1 MALCSCVTLLVENLL
16 LLAAFGASLT
26 VAITV
31 TLLMRDFDGDCPL
44 FPTIPSA
51 ADRFF
56 FTFEANDVSNCKFVM
71 ALNYVTAGMAVLA
84 MVLLT
89 IRFIRKTVVPKKSLM
104 PLVALSFFAITGLLV
119 AASAIVVSLGF
130 KRLCDGLVNSGFFSS
145 WSCEGWQDYLS
156 WDSMDYNG
164 SHFYDYLFITQIAV
178 WLNAGLWIALAVVMA
193 VAWRCFSQMD
203 SDDDI
208 RGLVN

>member
-44 FPTIPSA
+44 FPTIPT
-51 ADRFF
+51 DTFF
-56 FTFEANDVSNCKFVM
+56 FIFTANDVSNCKFVM

-104 PLVALSFFAITGLLV
+104 PLVALSVFAITGLLV

-130 KRLCDGLVNSGFFSS
+130 KRLCDGLENSGFYTF
-145 WSCEGWQDYLS
+145 WSCASWQGFVGWGN
-156 WDSMDYNG
+156 YNG
-164 SHFYDYLFITQIAV
+164 SHFYDYLFTTQIAV

-193 VAWRCFSQMD
+193 VAWRCLSQMD
-203 SDDDI
+203 DDI
-208 RGLVN
+208 HGLV